1 MGRSKPLG
9 SAARVGAMLVS
20 WLAAAT
26 LAQGLFGG
34 SVGHVGP
41 ALEQLEE
48 RLERK
53 GAAPQPPP
61 QPERSHEDMLEPWEL
76 VKV

>member
-1 MGRSKPLG
+1 
-9 SAARVGAMLVS
+9 MLVS
-20 WLAAAT
+20 WLAAAI

-34 SVGHVGP
+34 SVGQGGP
-41 ALEQLEE
+41 ALEE